1 MFSSVH
7 GYQPILILKKK
18 SALFSSINSIVA
30 DVCLS
35 VTSWTIL
42 TIEAKALIELESL
55 NSKFELELA
64 TSCSLYWHNDLSK
77 NYIGIMLIEK
87 ECSSLQ

>member
-1 MFSSVH
+1 VC
-7 GYQPILILKKK
+7 GYQPILIKKK

-42 TIEAKALIELESL
+42 TIEAKALIELEYL

-64 TSCSLYWHNDLSK
+64 TPCSLYWCIVDRRR
-77 NYIGIMLIEK
+77 MLIVSIHWLWYSV
-87 ECSSLQ
+87 SSEAC